1 MIIEWA
7 QAIISGIK
15 KYQRFD
21 NEVALFGKVLKNEI
35 DEEFRYVQVHVRDT
49 ISVLLKSFLKEKH
62 PTKSETDMQR
72 TIEDIQSDKV
82 PIETFYWTKIIE
94 RMYDDNDFELL
105 KSKIRDFAKQKMIDD
120 IQK

>member
-49 ISVLLKSFLKEKH
+49 VSVLLKSFLKEKH